1 MVSPPCILEK
11 QHINQW
17 TYTHVSTHQ
26 CASTCTRGST
36 CTRVFLIGPTPR
48 GAESSCMPPC
58 WYPFPDR
65 RRPRIARRSLAP
77 LSTVAFWCNRLLV
90 QQPFGATAMASSHA
104 FSVVQRARTGQLL
117 DWMYIKQGDLWCKL
131 CEKVWTEEHLQSAK
145 HHRWYQW
152 HVEEP
157 KSHGP
162 ATNHTGRCNWFAS
175 TSCPRL
181 YTWHRANSA
190 IWRCPAC
197 STGIYD
203 TSLRQLN

>member
-1 MVSPPCILEK
+1 
-11 QHINQW
+11 
-17 TYTHVSTHQ
+17 
-26 CASTCTRGST
+26 
-36 CTRVFLIGPTPR
+36 
-48 GAESSCMPPC
+48 MPPC

-77 LSTVAFWCNRLLV
+77 LSTGLPAPGPRPSGDRKSFDDRSTCARRSRFLRSPARSHRAASRLDV
-90 QQPFGATAMASSHA
+90 
-104 FSVVQRARTGQLL
+104 
-117 DWMYIKQGDLWCKL
+117 GDLWCKL
-131 CEKVWTEEHLQSAK
+131 CQKVITKDHLQSAK